1 MRRNLSWFAFVLLLT
16 AAFAI
21 AQTTGQSSS
30 AQQSTSGQSS
40 AQSTPNQPEGA
51 NPATQS
57 PAQPNAQGTASTT
70 SASGNDDQLTQQ
82 IKDQLASNPDFSNVS
97 VTVVSGRATLSGS
110 VPNKDDRNKARDMA
124 KSVPGVKSVREHLT
138 VSGAGGSAANGTM
151 TNSANPPAG
160 GKSFVQSSG
169 SAPGST
175 TNPNAGAGTQT
186 GATAQSAT
194 GQGSQSSSSSSST
207 QPPASSTA
215 SPGTTPSTMPQSGE
229 APSTSSS
236 TSTTSLEQA
245 KGQIQSALQQQLP
258 SAASGVTVAIDQ
270 TSGNQIT
277 LNGAVSTEQ
286 DKQRAED
293 VARSAAPG
301 ATIVNNLKVGSAGEK
316 PPSESSSSLPPS
328 GVAASGSASSLPPT
342 SSSATSSTTQPPSD
356 VTSQPSTGQSSTMPQ
371 SGEASANSQSS
382 NPSGSS
388 SATGS
393 TSSSQGSTGAQS
405 STSGQSMSQPATSS
419 QSGLPQGEETADTA
433 TLQGQIQQALQN
445 ETTLSNDKVGVN
457 VTDTEIELTGN
468 VATNKDKQTAKRIA
482 QSYAGNRKVVDH
494 LKITGKSK
502 GSSDSTGSP
511 QPPL

>member
-1 MRRNLSWFAFVLLLT
+1 MRRNLSCFAFVLLLT

-30 AQQSTSGQSS
+30 PQQSTSGQSS
-40 AQSTPNQPEGA
+40 AQSTPNQPEGS
-51 NPATQS
+51 NPATQN
-57 PAQPNAQGTASTT
+57 PAQPGAQGTASTT

-97 VTVVSGRATLSGS
+97 VTVSSGRATLSGS
-110 VPNKDDRNKARDMA
+110 VPNKADRTKASDMA

-138 VSGAGGSAANGTM
+138 VSGAGGSAVNGTM
-151 TNSANPPAG
+151 TNSTNPPASS
-160 GKSFVQSSG
+160 KSFLQSSS
-169 SAPGST
+169 SAAEST
-175 TNPNAGAGTQT
+175 TNQSAGASTQS

-194 GQGSQSSSSSSST
+194 GQSSQSPASGSTT
-207 QPPASSTA
+207 QPPASSTEPQSSPS
-215 SPGTTPSTMPQSGE
+215 SPGTTPSTMPQSG
-229 APSTSSS
+229 AAPGTSPSTSA
-236 TSTTSLEQA
+236 TSLEQA

-270 TSGNQIT
+270 TTGNQIT

-301 ATIVNNLKVGSAGEK
+301 ATIVNNLKVGSAGEN
-316 PPSESSSSLPPS
+316 PPSASSSPLPPS
-328 GVAASGSASSLPPT
+328 GAAASGSSSSSPPT
-342 SSSATSSTTQPPSD
+342 SSSATSSTTQPPSE
-356 VTSQPSTGQSSTMPQ
+356 VAPQPS
-371 SGEASANSQSS
+371 N
-382 NPSGSS
+382 
-388 SATGS
+388 
-393 TSSSQGSTGAQS
+393 
-405 STSGQSMSQPATSS
+405 SGQSN
-419 QSGLPQGEETADTA
+419 LPQGEEAADTA

-468 VATNKDKQTAKRIA
+468 VVTNKDKQTAKRIA

-502 GSSDSTGSP
+502 GSSDNAGSP
-511 QPPL
+511 PPSL

>member
-21 AQTTGQSSS
+21 AQTTGQGSS

-51 NPATQS
+51 NPATQGT
-57 PAQPNAQGTASTT
+57 AQPNAQGTASTT
-70 SASGNDDQLTQQ
+70 SANGNDDQLTQQ
-82 IKDQLASNPDFSNVS
+82 IKDQLASNPDLSNVS

-151 TNSANPPAG
+151 TNSTNPPSG
-160 GKSFVQSSG
+160 SKSFVQSSG
-169 SAPGST
+169 SAPQST
-175 TNPNAGAGTQT
+175 TNPSAGAGTQT

-258 SAASGVTVAIDQ
+258 SAASGVTVAIDP

-328 GVAASGSASSLPPT
+328 AAAASGSASSLPPT

-382 NPSGSS
+382 P
-388 SATGS
+388 
-393 TSSSQGSTGAQS
+393 SSSQGSTGAQS
-405 STSGQSMSQPATSS
+405 TTSGQSSTSQPSASS
-419 QSGLPQGEETADTA
+419 QGSLPQGEETADTA

-502 GSSDSTGSP
+502 GSSDNAGSP

>member
-1 MRRNLSWFAFVLLLT
+1 
-16 AAFAI
+16 
-21 AQTTGQSSS
+21 
-30 AQQSTSGQSS
+30 
-40 AQSTPNQPEGA
+40 
-51 NPATQS
+51 
-57 PAQPNAQGTASTT
+57 
-70 SASGNDDQLTQQ
+70 
-82 IKDQLASNPDFSNVS
+82 
-97 VTVVSGRATLSGS
+97 
-110 VPNKDDRNKARDMA
+110 
-124 KSVPGVKSVREHLT
+124 
-138 VSGAGGSAANGTM
+138 
-151 TNSANPPAG
+151 
-160 GKSFVQSSG
+160 
-169 SAPGST
+169 
-175 TNPNAGAGTQT
+175 
-186 GATAQSAT
+186 
-194 GQGSQSSSSSSST
+194 
-207 QPPASSTA
+207 
-215 SPGTTPSTMPQSGE
+215 
-229 APSTSSS
+229 
-236 TSTTSLEQA
+236 
-245 KGQIQSALQQQLP
+245 
-258 SAASGVTVAIDQ
+258 VTVAIDP

-328 GVAASGSASSLPPT
+328 AAAASGSASSLPPT

-356 VTSQPSTGQSSTMPQ
+356 VTSQPSTGQSSAMPQ

-382 NPSGSS
+382 P
-388 SATGS
+388 
-393 TSSSQGSTGAQS
+393 SSSQGSTGAQS
-405 STSGQSMSQPATSS
+405 TTSGQSSTSQPSASS
-419 QSGLPQGEETADTA
+419 QGSLPQGEETADTA

-502 GSSDSTGSP
+502 GSSDNTGSP